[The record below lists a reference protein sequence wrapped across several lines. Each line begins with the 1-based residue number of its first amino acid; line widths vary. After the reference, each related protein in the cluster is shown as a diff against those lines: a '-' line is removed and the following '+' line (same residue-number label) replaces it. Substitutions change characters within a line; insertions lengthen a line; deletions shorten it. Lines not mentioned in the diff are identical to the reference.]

1 MNRIVIGIT
10 DGRLY
15 ENYADWIAEGPGNV
29 ELLRLGYRYDNAG
42 EINRCDGLFMTGG
55 EDVHP
60 KYYHKNEYVG
70 QYGLTDFDE
79 KRDEFEMSLLK
90 SWQSSKMP
98 LLGVCRGLQ
107 LVNVFLGGTLIPDLP
122 SFGKFNHS
130 KKLKDPRYHLIEVDP
145 NSQLCSVVKTSSGEV
160 TSVHH
165 QSIDRI
171 APGLVTN
178 AITRDGVIE
187 GVEWLNP
194 QGKAP
199 MVLVQWHPEALAD
212 KQSPFAK
219 NIREHYLEMINHN
232 S

>member
-1 MNRIVIGIT
+1 MNKIVIGIT

-15 ENYADWIAEGPGNV
+15 ENYADWITHSGNV
-29 ELLRLGYRYDNAG
+29 ELVRLGYRYGNA
-42 EINRCDGLFMTGG
+42 EEVRRCDGLFMTGG

-60 KYYHKNEYVG
+60 KFYNKNEYIE
-70 QYGLTDFDE
+70 QYSLSDFDE
-79 KRDEFEMSLLK
+79 KRDEFEIDLLTQ
-90 SWQSSKMP
+90 WQSSNKP

-130 KKLKDPRYHLIEVDP
+130 KKLKDPRYHPVAVDP
-145 NSQLCSVVKTSSGEV
+145 NSQLYSMVKTTSGEV

-171 APGLVTN
+171 AGGLVTN
-178 AITRDGVIE
+178 AITTDGVIE

-194 QGKAP
+194 QGKTP
-199 MVLVQWHPEALAD
+199 MVLVQWHPEAMSD
-212 KQSPFAK
+212 KESPFAK
-219 NIREHYLEMINHN
+219 NIREHYIKLLQVNP
-232 S
+232 